1 MTKRILFA
9 TAFAVAAVSCTK
21 KEDTGTIT
29 TQETTTS
36 HPETTTST
44 TVTPVDSATA
54 VISTSKSTTTA
65 EQTTTTKTTTGEVF
79 NYVSDDAKTKFSA
92 IYDADKGTAAVKNE
106 TTGQTYDMKSA
117 VSGSGSKYA
126 DKDGYFFWTHQGE
139 FTFGKGDKDLIHGK
153 KVK

>member
-54 VISTSKSTTTA
+54 VISTSKSTTA
-65 EQTTTTKTTTGEVF
+65 AQTTTTKTTTGEVF